1 MKNNPNSC
9 RSVLYGSAFGRLVL
23 RLAVKLHSES
33 WITRFLRSPRSRPF
47 LLLYAKLHDVPLSRR
62 ELLQYRS
69 FRDFFARVSEP
80 VEIDT
85 TPGHLIS
92 PVDGALSACTITESS
107 IFPIKGS
114 SYRLSDLL
122 TDERL
127 RNNYIDG
134 TCLIFRVSPADCHR
148 FSYVDDGY
156 QGWIHTIPVCRFSLG
171 QSGTRGKESVLPLHR
186 RSWCLMATEH
196 FGPVVQTEIGALML
210 GSIVNKHENA
220 RVLRGSEKGH
230 FELAG
235 STVVL
240 LFEKDRVSL
249 LPRLKTELE
258 CVKEV
263 QVKRGMWIAS
273 QEDESR

>member
-92 PVDGALSACTITESS
+92 PVDGALSACAITENSV
-107 IFPIKGS
+107 FPIKGS
-114 SYRLSDLL
+114 RYRLSDLM
-122 TDERL
+122 TDEKL
-127 RNNYIDG
+127 MSNYIGG

-156 QGWIHTIPVCRFSLG
+156 QGRNHTIPGRFSLE
-171 QSGTRGKESVLPLHR
+171 QSGTRGKKSVLPLHR

-196 FGPVVQTEIGALML
+196 FGPVVQAEIGALTL
-210 GSIVNKHENA
+210 GSIVNNHENT

-240 LFEKDRVSL
+240 LLEKERVSL
-249 LPRLKTELE
+249 LPYLKAELE
-258 CVKEV
+258 RGKEV
-263 QVKRGMWIAS
+263 QVKRGMWIANR
-273 QEDESR
+273 EDGSR